1 MPSTILTSAIMS
13 PGYSAAVVA
22 GTANARAEVA
32 GLTAAG
38 ILVFLTAVDAAAAE
52 AGLRWL
58 RDPVGLDRQARAL
71 LRLVTPGAYYWPDG
85 EVRMPLDAALDDSGL
100 AAVRRIVEEV
110 LSRGAPAGSSCVE
123 DGAGFVGISTAGA
136 LSPDLVQGIW
146 TLCGEN
152 DIALGVEG
160 LDLEANPSSSAPSHQ
175 VTVLAPELP
184 STAWYT
190 AITRAERIDPR
201 SLLLVMRPDE
211 AGHVSLEAFRTRLAD
226 DRRRLGAEGP
236 IPECVV
242 DPTAEDAGIH
252 APDGHV
258 LAPRIAV
265 PSTVHFIERW
275 SESNRRYVREHY
287 WRATEAARTNRER
300 AGRLLGGL
308 EAGRY
313 ARARDLVRLA
323 SLEGG
328 DRVFDDYSG
337 AVCFDPGFYEFA
349 VPVTTGDRAVDGLI
363 GELLTYFDDKLNEMP
378 FDRPL
383 LRRRLFTN
391 SLVLLRGDAY
401 YANLKQVPPWER
413 ADDYMGEARALDVL
427 FRKLRSQG
435 TFNSA
440 VAACLRGGDA
450 TRSGWKLLLGALD
463 QARNLGLI
471 LLSVASHRWRD
482 SHRQTDDRDLL
493 SAATNLVRI
502 YYRVM
507 LGDTDLTGA
516 DLAQAVI
523 AGAGRAVS
531 ELSALREDE
540 ETRARGSD
548 WYDPD
553 RPIRSWREAD
563 DPYENLL
570 LGLLAVDGLDEGAN
584 AVALGMF
591 WGGVELPIVA
601 DVAAGLL
608 CRSLRSWGFLSHG
621 RYSSAAMQEGNHF
634 CDLSTSGW
642 RDIAAL
648 CEGGTGKVLLLDD
661 NALSGGTL
669 ESARDLLLG
678 HGLTNVETW
687 VVRFSGERREGQM
700 RMDKGGTV
708 EPAYMDKRLK
718 GFLGETPY
726 ARSYSRKRYESPVGI
741 FNTARS
747 RILRYLHN
755 NSFASKFE
763 REGF

>member
-1 MPSTILTSAIMS
+1 MPSTILTSVILS
-13 PGYSAAVVA
+13 PGYSADVVA
-22 GTANARAEVA
+22 GSPNARAEA
-32 GLTAAG
+32 IRLTAAG
-38 ILVFLTAVDAAAAE
+38 ILVFLTADDAATAG

-58 RDPVGLDRQARAL
+58 RDPTEPDGRDGAL
-71 LRLVTPGAYYWPDG
+71 LRLVTPGAYHWPDG
-85 EVRMPLDAALDDSGL
+85 EVRMPLDAALDDGGL
-100 AAVRRIVEEV
+100 AAVRTIVEEV
-110 LSRGAPAGSSCVE
+110 LSRAPADGAGRVE
-123 DGAGFVGISTAGA
+123 DGAGFVSVSTVGP
-136 LSPDLVQGIW
+136 LTPDLVRDIW
-146 TLCGEN
+146 TRCGED
-152 DIALGVEG
+152 DIALGMEG
-160 LDLEANPSSSAPSHQ
+160 LDLEANPSSAASGRQ
-175 VTVLAPELP
+175 VTVIAPELP

-190 AITRAERIDPR
+190 AVTRAERIDPR
-201 SLLLVMRPDE
+201 SLLLVMRTDE
-211 AGHVSLEAFRTRLAD
+211 TERASLRAFRARLAA
-226 DRRRLGAEGP
+226 DRRRLGADGP
-236 IPECVV
+236 SPECIV
-242 DPTAEDAGIH
+242 DTSTPGTGIDA
-252 APDGHV
+252 PEGHV

-265 PSTVHFIERW
+265 PSAVHFIQRW

-287 WRATEAARTNRER
+287 WRATEAARTNRNR
-300 AGRLLGGL
+300 ASGLLVGL
-308 EAGRY
+308 DAVRY

-349 VPVTTGDRAVDGLI
+349 VPLTTGDRAVDGLVD
-363 GELLTYFDDKLNEMP
+363 ELRRYFDDKLNEMP

-413 ADDYMGEARALDVL
+413 ADDYKEEAKALDVL
-427 FRKLRSQG
+427 FRRLRSQG
-435 TFNSA
+435 TFNAA
-440 VAACLRGGDA
+440 VAACLGRGDA
-450 TRSGWKLLLGALD
+450 TRSGWKLLLGAVD

-471 LLSVASHRWRD
+471 LLSIASHRWRD

-493 SAATNLVRI
+493 SAATDLVRI

-507 LGDTDLTGA
+507 LGDASLTGA
-516 DLAQAVI
+516 DLAQSVI

-540 ETRARGSD
+540 EARARGSD

-570 LGLLAVDGLDEGAN
+570 LGLLAVEGLDREAN

-608 CRSLRSWGFLSHG
+608 GRGLNCWGFLSHG

-648 CEGGTGKVLLLDD
+648 CEGGTSKVLLLDD

-678 HGLTNVETW
+678 HGLANVETW